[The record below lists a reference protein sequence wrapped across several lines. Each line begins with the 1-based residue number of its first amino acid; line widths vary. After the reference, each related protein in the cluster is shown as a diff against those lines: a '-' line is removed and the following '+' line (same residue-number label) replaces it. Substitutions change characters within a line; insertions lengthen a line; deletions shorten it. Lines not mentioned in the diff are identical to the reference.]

1 MAKVKYYYDSDTLS
15 YKKITTKKRDT
26 FKRFLLLVMAS
37 FIFMILGFVVF
48 TPVFE
53 SPKEKELK
61 RELEFVKLNEELH
74 NKKIDQLAQ
83 ILNEI
88 QDRDNNIYRLY
99 FEVNPIP
106 EEQRKA
112 GFGGVNRY
120 KALEGF
126 DNSEMVIDVTKNMDI
141 LSKQLYVQSKS
152 LDEIVRLADNKEK
165 LLAAIPAIQP
175 VKKEDLTRMASG
187 YGWRS
192 DPFTKARKKHWGM
205 DFTAPR
211 GTPIYAT
218 GDGVIARADQ
228 RSSGYGKHIRID
240 HGFGYISLYAHMSKY
255 NVRRGQKVKR
265 GDLIGFVG
273 NTGRSQAP
281 HLHYEIIKNGTKINP
296 INFYYGNLSPEEFE
310 AMQKAAQIEG
320 QSLD

>member
-15 YKKITTKKRDT
+15 YQKIKRKKGQKFRG
-26 FKRFLLLVMAS
+26 FLLTILAA

-74 NKKIDQLAQ
+74 NKKIIQLDK
-83 ILNEI
+83 ILKEL

-126 DNSEMVIDVTKNMDI
+126 DNSEMIIDVTKNMDI

-152 LDEIVRLADNKEK
+152 LDEIVKLAENKEM

-187 YGWRS
+187 FGWRN
-192 DPFTKARKKHWGM
+192 DPFTKARKRHWGM
-205 DFTAPR
+205 DFTAPQ

-218 GDGVIARADQ
+218 GDGVVTRVDQ
-228 RSSGYGKHIRID
+228 GAAGYGKHIRID
-240 HGFGYISLYAHMSKY
+240 HGYGYVTLYAHLSKY
-255 NVRRGQKVKR
+255 NVRRRQKVKR

-281 HLHYEIIKNGTKINP
+281 HVHYEIIKKQ
-296 INFYYGNLSPEEFE
+296 F
-310 AMQKAAQIEG
+310 
-320 QSLD
+320 